1 MFKVFKVKKLFSK
14 LKIFMYENVISIKI
28 LKNERFFDDKIVLI
42 SFVLYKFENIL
53 CLFYQNA

>member
-14 LKIFMYENVISIKI
+14 LKIFMCENVISIKI

>member
-14 LKIFMYENVISIKI
+14 LKIFMRENVISIKI